1 MKSKE
6 HELQAACVKW
16 FSLQYPQYDRMLF
29 AIPNGGHRDIRTAAR
44 LKAEGV
50 KRGVPDLFL
59 SIPRG
64 GYNGLY
70 IEMKY
75 GDNKLTADQE
85 KFFNQ
90 ATELGYLCLDC
101 YTVDEFIDIITGYFA
116 LTNINGIFD
125 LNH

>member
-16 FSLQYPQYDRMLF
+16 FSLQYPQFYRMLF

-59 SIPRG
+59 SVPRA

-75 GDNKLTADQE
+75 GDNKLTEDQE
-85 KFFNQ
+85 EFFKQ
-90 ATELGYLCLDC
+90 ARSLGYLCMDC
-101 YTVDEFIDIITGYFA
+101 YTIDQFVDIITGYFA
-116 LTNINGIFD
+116 LTNING
-125 LNH
+125 

>member
-6 HELQAACVKW
+6 HDLQAACVKW

-29 AIPNGGHRDIRTAAR
+29 AIPNGGHRNLGTAAR

-59 SIPRG
+59 SVPRA
-64 GYNGLY
+64 GYHGMY

-75 GDNKLTADQE
+75 GENKLTKDQE
-85 KFFNQ
+85 AFFKQ
-90 ATELGYLCLDC
+90 AREQWYFCTEC
-101 YTVDEFIDIITGYFA
+101 YDVDEFIII
-116 LTNINGIFD
+116 INRY

>member
-16 FSLQYPQYDRMLF
+16 FSLQYPQLDRMLF

-50 KRGVPDLFL
+50 KRGIPDLFL
-59 SIPRG
+59 SVSRA
-64 GYNGLY
+64 GYHGLY

-75 GDNKLTADQE
+75 GDNKLTEDQE
-85 KFFNQ
+85 AFFKQ
-90 ATELGYLCLDC
+90 ASDLGYCCMDC
-101 YTVDEFIDIITGYFA
+101 YSVDEFIDLITEYLP
-116 LTNINGIFD
+116 LTNING
-125 LNH
+125 

>member
-59 SIPRG
+59 SIPRA
-64 GYNGLY
+64 GYCGLY

-75 GDNKLTADQE
+75 GENKLTADQE
-85 KFFNQ
+85 AFFKK
-90 ATELGYLCLDC
+90 ARDLGYCCLDF
-101 YTVDEFIDIITGYFA
+101 YNLEEFVAVITDY
-116 LTNINGIFD
+116 LD
-125 LNH
+125 

>member
-6 HELQAACVKW
+6 HDLQAACVKW

-59 SIPRG
+59 SVPRWH
-64 GYNGLY
+64 YHGLY
-70 IEMKY
+70 IEMKH
-75 GDNKLTADQE
+75 GKNTLTKDQE
-85 KFFNQ
+85 EFFKQ
-90 ATELGYLCLDC
+90 ASDLGYCCMDC
-101 YTVDEFIDIITGYFA
+101 YSVEEFIGI
-116 LTNINGIFD
+116 INGYI
-125 LNH
+125 H